1 MDVEAGGLDRLDVA
15 AARDRAGDARDS
27 EFDVAPGVL
36 PRRLA
41 ADDVREASRPRGR
54 STRTA
59 TAKTRLLMKDSLI
72 TPLEITAS
80 NIASSNGSLSM

>member
-1 MDVEAGGLDRLDVA
+1 MHATQSSTLRLVFSLGGL
-15 AARDRAGDARDS
+15 
-27 EFDVAPGVL
+27 P
-36 PRRLA
+36 

-59 TAKTRLLMKDSLI
+59 TAKTRLLMTDRLI